1 VVAAVGMEEAAAA
14 VVLGAGAVAVVEE
27 DVGR

>member
-1 VVAAVGMEEAAAA
+1 VVAAACVEEAATA

-27 DVGR
+27 DVG